1 MIYPFYIDKRLN
13 CKNNE
18 YIDVKLPYPIIA
30 NDNENLYIQIN
41 NIQYVNN
48 LYNVSQYLQN
58 NIITLNKTYR
68 TYDIV
73 NITGQAGNEITINIA
88 DDLYDPTLTTL
99 EKYKSST
106 VLNYDTTNNIF
117 KISNTKYEIEYKTVS
132 LTNNND
138 PFIIP
143 IGIAVNHYNNIFID
157 NSNNAL
163 DFKPDTH
170 YIIFSNKSASGDLLK
185 TITYKLKYNGS
196 VGITSV
202 LLFTLKIEGSND
214 KLSWNVI
221 PPLVPNSLDIQWDYA
236 EVTSIKS
243 VNNVNLINSVPY
255 RYYKISILRNEFIPV
270 ENPNLYDAFKLN
282 FIEMKKTSYTVSYTE
297 TPVQVNVTIPDG
309 YYKVSTY
316 ISTINNLLEPHNI
329 SIAYNAI
336 NNKLNLTNNSIF
348 IPSYL
353 SIDEN
358 AMTYIYLKS
367 KNMQINFGSLND
379 TFLLQRGITYYLEE
393 GINLINSQKIILT
406 TNLELENNSHN
417 EIIGG
422 NTLATGL
429 GNILSWLNNDIPPL
443 SCVNYENIQNI
454 RYKLNDKNINNV
466 IFYIYNE
473 KSQQI
478 ALDNMLISFQI
489 VKE

>member
-73 NITGQAGNEITINIA
+73 NITGQAGNETIINIA

-99 EKYKSST
+99 EKYKEST

-117 KISNTKYEIEYKTVS
+117 KISNTKYDMEYKTDT
-132 LTNNND
+132 LINNND

-143 IGIAVNHYNNIFID
+143 IGIAVNHYNNIFIN

-163 DFKPDTH
+163 NFKPTSH
-170 YIIFSNKSASGDLLK
+170 YIIFSNKSAGTDLLK
-185 TITYKLKYNGS
+185 TITYKLKYDGS
-196 VGITSV
+196 VGNTSV
-202 LLFTLKIEGSND
+202 LLFTLKIEGSNN
-214 KLSWNVI
+214 KLIWNEI
-221 PPLVPNSLDIQWDYA
+221 LPLIPNSLDIQWDYA
-236 EVTSIKS
+236 ETTSIKG
-243 VNNVNLINSVPY
+243 VENVNLINSVPY
-255 RYYKISILRNEFIPV
+255 RYYKLSILRSEFIPV
-270 ENPNLYDAFKLN
+270 ENQNLYDAFKLN
-282 FIEMKKTSYTVSYTE
+282 FIEMNKISYTVSYTE

-316 ISTINNLLEPHNI
+316 VSAINGLLEAHNI
-329 SIAYNAI
+329 TMTYNAI
-336 NNKLNLTNNSIF
+336 NNKLNLTNNSTF
-348 IPSYL
+348 LPSYL

-367 KNMQINFGSLND
+367 KNMQINFGSLKE
-379 TFLLQRGITYYLEE
+379 TFLLSRGLTYYLQD

-417 EIIGG
+417 EVIGG
-422 NTLATGL
+422 NDLATGL
-429 GNILSWLNNDIPPL
+429 GNIISWFNNDIPPL
-443 SCVNYENIQNI
+443 SCVNYENIQNT

-478 ALDNMLISFQI
+478 ALDNLLINFNI
-489 VKE
+489 IKE

>member
-68 TYDIV
+68 TYDVV
-73 NITGQAGNEITINIA
+73 NITGVPGNETVINIA

-99 EKYKSST
+99 EKYKST
-106 VLNYDTTNNIF
+106 TTLNYDTTNNIF
-117 KISNTKYEIEYKTVS
+117 KISNTKYDMEYKTDT

-157 NSNNAL
+157 NSNNKL
-163 DFKPDTH
+163 DFKPNTH
-170 YIIFSNKSASGDLLK
+170 YIIISNKSAGTDLLK
-185 TITYKLKYNGS
+185 IISYKLKYDGS
-196 VGITSV
+196 VPNISV

-214 KLSWNVI
+214 KLIWNEI
-221 PPLVPNSLDIQWDYA
+221 LPLIPNSLDIQWDYA
-236 EVTSIKS
+236 ETTSIKG
-243 VNNVNLINSVPY
+243 VNNVNLINSIPY
-255 RYYKISILRNEFIPV
+255 RYYKISLLRTDLMPV
-270 ENPNLYDAFKLN
+270 DNQSLYDAFKLN
-282 FIEMKKTSYTVSYTE
+282 FIEMNKISYTVSYTE
-297 TPVQVNVTIPDG
+297 NLVHVNLMIPDG

-316 ISTINNLLEPHNI
+316 VSTINNLLEPHNI
-329 SIAYNAI
+329 TITYNGI
-336 NNKLNLTNNSIF
+336 NNKLSLINNSTF

-353 SIDEN
+353 LVDED
-358 AMTYIYLKS
+358 AKTYIYLKS

-406 TNLELENNSHN
+406 TNLELENNSYN
-417 EIIGG
+417 EIIDG
-422 NTLATGL
+422 NTLSTGL
-429 GNILSWLNNDIPPL
+429 GNIICWLNNDIAPL
-443 SCVNYENIQNI
+443 SCVNYDNIQNI
-454 RYKLNDKNINNV
+454 KYKLNDKNINNIV
-466 IFYIYNE
+466 FYIYND

-478 ALDNMLISFQI
+478 ALDNALINFNI
-489 VKE
+489 IKE

>member
-58 NIITLNKTYR
+58 NVITLNKVYR
-68 TYDIV
+68 TYDVV
-73 NITGQAGNEITINIA
+73 NITGVAGSETIINIA
-88 DDLYDPTLTTL
+88 DDIYDPTLTTL
-99 EKYKSST
+99 EKYKST
-106 VLNYDTTNNIF
+106 TTLNYDTTNNIF
-117 KISNTKYEIEYKTVS
+117 KISNIKYDMEYKTSS

-143 IGIAVNHYNNIFID
+143 LGIAVNHYNNIFID
-157 NSNNAL
+157 DSNNAL
-163 DFKPDTH
+163 DFKPNTH

-185 TITYKLKYNGS
+185 TISYKLKYDGS
-196 VGITSV
+196 IGITSV
-202 LLFTLKIEGSND
+202 LLFTLKIEASND
-214 KLSWNVI
+214 KLIWNEI
-221 PPLVPNSLDIQWDYA
+221 LPLLPNSLEIQWEYA
-236 EVTSIKS
+236 EITSIKG
-243 VNNVNLINSVPY
+243 VNDVNLINSIPY
-255 RYYKISILRNEFIPV
+255 RYYKISLLRTDLIPV
-270 ENPNLYDAFKLN
+270 GNQNLYDAFKLN
-282 FIEMKKTSYTVSYTE
+282 FIEFKRTSYTVSYSE
-297 TPVQVNVTIPDG
+297 NPVQVNLMIPDG

-316 ISTINNLLEPHNI
+316 VSTINELLQPHNI
-329 SIAYNAI
+329 TMTYNAI
-336 NNKLNLTNNSIF
+336 NNKVSLINNSTF

-353 SIDEN
+353 LVDED
-358 AMTYIYLKS
+358 AMTYVYLKS
-367 KNMQINFGSLND
+367 KNLQINLGSLND
-379 TFLLQRGITYYLEE
+379 TFLLQREITYYLED

-406 TNLELENNSHN
+406 TNLELEHNSHN

-422 NTLATGL
+422 NTLSTGL
-429 GNILSWLNNDIPPL
+429 GNIICWLNNDIAPL
-443 SCVNYENIQNI
+443 SCVNYDNIQNI
-454 RYKLNDKNINNV
+454 KYKLNDKNINNI

-478 ALDNMLISFQI
+478 ALDNMLINFSI
-489 VKE
+489 IKE

>member
-13 CKNNE
+13 SQTNN
-18 YIDVKLPYPIIA
+18 YIDIKLPYPIIA
-30 NDNENLYIQIN
+30 EQNEELYIQIN

-73 NITGQAGNEITINIA
+73 NITGVAGNETIIDIA
-88 DDLYDPTLTTL
+88 GDLYDPTLTTL

-117 KISNTKYEIEYKTVS
+117 KISNTKYDMEYKTSS
-132 LTNNND
+132 LTNNQD

-170 YIIFSNKSASGDLLK
+170 YIIFSNKSAGTDLLK
-185 TITYKLKYNGS
+185 TISYKIKYDGS
-196 VGITSV
+196 VGMSSV
-202 LLFTLKIEGSND
+202 LLFTLKIEASND
-214 KLSWNVI
+214 RLIWNEI
-221 PPLVPNSLDIQWDYA
+221 LPLIPNSLDIQWDYA
-236 EVTSIKS
+236 EVSPIKG

-255 RYYKISILRNEFIPV
+255 RYYKISILRDEFIPV
-270 ENPNLYDAFKLN
+270 ENPNLYDAFKFN
-282 FIEMKKTSYTVSYTE
+282 FIEMNKTSYTVSYSE
-297 TPVQVNVTIPDG
+297 NPVQVNLTIPDG

-316 ISTINNLLEPHNI
+316 VSTINELLQPHNI
-329 SIAYNAI
+329 TMTYNAI
-336 NNKLNLTNNSIF
+336 NNKLNLINNSTF

-353 SIDEN
+353 STDQN
-358 AMTYIYLKS
+358 SMTYIYLKS
-367 KNMQINFGSLND
+367 KNLQINFGSSID
-379 TFLLQRGITYYLEE
+379 SFLLSRGLTYYLEE
-393 GINLINSQKIILT
+393 GVNLINSQKIILT
-406 TNLELENNSHN
+406 TNLELENKTHN

-422 NTLATGL
+422 NDLATGL

-443 SCVNYENIQNI
+443 SCVNYDNIQNT

-478 ALDNMLISFQI
+478 ALDNMLINFSI
-489 VKE
+489 IKE

>member
-18 YIDVKLPYPIIA
+18 YIDVKLAYPIIA

-73 NITGQAGNEITINIA
+73 NITGQAGNETII
-88 DDLYDPTLTTL
+88 DVVSDLYDPTLTTL

-106 VLNYDTTNNIF
+106 VLNYDITNNIF
-117 KISNTKYEIEYKTVS
+117 KISNTKYDMEYKTDT

-163 DFKPDTH
+163 DFKPTSH
-170 YIIFSNKSASGDLLK
+170 YIIISNKTAGTDLLK

>member
-73 NITGQAGNEITINIA
+73 NITGQAGNETII
-88 DDLYDPTLTTL
+88 DVVSDLYDPTLTTL

-106 VLNYDTTNNIF
+106 VLNYDITNNIF
-117 KISNTKYEIEYKTVS
+117 KISNTKYDMEYKTDT

-163 DFKPDTH
+163 DFKPTSH
-170 YIIFSNKSASGDLLK
+170 YIIISNKTAGTDLLK